1 MVWIREV
8 VGWVLLGVGLAAFA
22 LCYFVFLLPGRI
34 VEGAAMVAVGAF
46 IFRGGTHLLKVA
58 MAAKAAADVR
68 TTRPAAKKP
77 VELRMGGTAAVGRG
91 SSPVVPGIAKG
102 R

>member
-1 MVWIREV
+1 MIWLREA

-58 MAAKAAADVR
+58 MAAKAAADVIAI
-68 TTRPAAKKP
+68 RPAAKKP
-77 VELRMGGTAAVGRG
+77 AELRLGAPAKVNRGATA
-91 SSPVVPGIAKG
+91 VVPGAKDG

>member
-1 MVWIREV
+1 MIWIREV

-34 VEGAAMVAVGAF
+34 VEGVAMVAVGAF

-68 TTRPAAKKP
+68 IVRAAANKPAALQLGPPAK
-77 VELRMGGTAAVGRG
+77 VGRG
-91 SSPVVPGIAKG
+91 PTTVVPGTGKS